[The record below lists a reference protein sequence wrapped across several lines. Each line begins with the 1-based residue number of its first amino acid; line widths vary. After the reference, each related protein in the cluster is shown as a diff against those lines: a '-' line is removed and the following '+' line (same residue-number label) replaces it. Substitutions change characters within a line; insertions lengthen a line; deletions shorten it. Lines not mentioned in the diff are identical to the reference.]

1 MPTPVYT
8 FTTDWFSLTAKDNWE
23 QLLPRIRPQKIL
35 EIGCFEGA
43 STCHL
48 IDTLAVSGGLEIH
61 SVDTWGGGIEHQ
73 AGGRAQTDM
82 QAVEQRFV
90 HNTQAAMAAAAQPVS
105 LQVYK
110 QDSHSAMARLIAQG
124 QSGSFDF
131 VYVDGSHQAPDVLF
145 DAVLAFKLLK
155 VGGTLAF
162 DDYLW
167 TEDLLPSQT
176 DILRCPKPGI
186 DAFTNVYFH
195 KLRILRMPL
204 YQLYM
209 EKLSD

>member
-1 MPTPVYT
+1 MPEYT
-8 FTTDWFSLTAKDNWE
+8 FTTDWFALTAQSNWE
-23 QLLPRIRPQKIL
+23 QLLPSLAPQKIL

-48 IDTLAVSGGLEIH
+48 IERLAQNGGLEIH

-73 AGGRAQTDM
+73 TGGRAQTDM
-82 QAVEQRFV
+82 QNVEARFH
-90 HNTQAAMAAAAQPVS
+90 HNTQAALDAAAQPVK
-105 LQVYK
+105 LHIYK
-110 QDSHSAMARLIAQG
+110 QDSHSAMAQLIAQG
-124 QSGSFDF
+124 KAGYFDF
-131 VYVDGSHQAPDVLF
+131 VYVDGSHQAPDVLM
-145 DAVLAFKLLK
+145 DAVLAFKLLR

-176 DILRCPKPGI
+176 DILRCPKAGI
-186 DAFTNVYFH
+186 DAFTNVFFH